1 MEAVIGHPMGMQDSQ
16 SPARPVTLCVLLWA
30 NPGTASGLIAYE
42 DKVLGIAAEYGS
54 RVIQRAR
61 NGGDDYALEVQP
73 LEIQTLQFPSKQ
85 AVDQFM
91 ADERRQALADER
103 DRVVAMTEII
113 EVQLAS

>member
-42 DKVLGIAAEYGS
+42 DKVLGIAAEYGG

-61 NGGDDYALEVQP
+61 NGGDDHALEVQP
-73 LEIQTLQFPSKQ
+73 LEIQTLQFPSRQ

-91 ADERRQALADER
+91 VDERRQALADER

>member
-42 DKVLGIAAEYGS
+42 DKVLGIALEYGG

-61 NGGDDYALEVQP
+61 NGGDDHALEVQNNIVHGSDSP
-73 LEIQTLQFPSKQ
+73 ESAEREIGIWFP
-85 AVDQFM
+85 DG
-91 ADERRQALADER
+91 LA
-103 DRVVAMTEII
+103 
-113 EVQLAS
+113 

>member
-1 MEAVIGHPMGMQDSQ
+1 MGMQETK
-16 SPARPVTLCVLLWA
+16 SPERLVTLCVLLWA
-30 NPGTASGLIAYE
+30 NPGMESALTAYE
-42 DKVLGIAAEYGS
+42 DKVLGYVAEYGG

-61 NGGDDYALEVQP
+61 NGGDDRALEVQP

-113 EVQLAS
+113 EVQLAR

>member
-1 MEAVIGHPMGMQDSQ
+1 MEAVIGHPMGMQDFQ
-16 SPARPVTLCVLLWA
+16 SSARPVTLSVLLWA
-30 NPGTASGLIAYE
+30 NPGTASGLIADE
-42 DKVLGIAAEYGS
+42 DKVLGIASEYGG

-61 NGGDDYALEVQP
+61 NGGDDHALEVQP
-73 LEIQTLQFPSKQ
+73 LEIQTLQFPSKH